1 MLNIEI
7 WAVFN
12 SIIWRLHTSYVQS
25 IMSVCGNEIHVSNF
39 WVFCIF
45 YIEWANIQRHFEKSE
60 SLIMFAF
67 WFRAKVRLSWQR
79 QWNLWICNSTI
90 PKLCFMAIFV
100 NFYVRLPTNCEDYEY
115 YVLAL
120 EMLTCQLKAFSGPK
134 VLGHGYL
141 CFRYIPKHGGN
152 MKLFRRNFVECSV
165 GYWSHFHLM
174 IIIKCGVSS
183 LFAAESTTIIA
194 IHLC

>member
-7 WAVFN
+7 WAV
-12 SIIWRLHTSYVQS
+12 LLDCLTSAH
-25 IMSVCGNEIHVSNF
+25 IVCSKYHVSVWLRDPRLQF
-39 WVFCIF
+39 LGILYF

-100 NFYVRLPTNCEDYEY
+100 NFYVRLPTYCEDYEY

-134 VLGHGYL
+134 VLGHGYI
-141 CFRYIPKHGGN
+141 CFRHKLRHDGN
-152 MKLFRRNFVECSV
+152 MK
-165 GYWSHFHLM
+165 
-174 IIIKCGVSS
+174 
-183 LFAAESTTIIA
+183 
-194 IHLC
+194 